1 MGLFYFLKVKY
12 KQNFPNFLL
21 LLISTSIPILS
32 FSFALELSLL
42 SQGRGIEKKRELEVD
57 YPAKLKSVAKGYF
70 PVYYPSATRSH
81 FLNSNYYPIGTLPYT
96 STFHC
101 NEGYGLISYN
111 SDRFGLRNKDEK
123 WDIIRDRG
131 ATFFIGD
138 SFTHGAC
145 VDNEFRFTEIFS
157 NSLNANTL
165 NLGTGGNG
173 PYEYIAILSNI
184 IKPIISSFR
193 GKEFNVLLVF
203 YANDNEMFDQSLD
216 RHLDTIKPIAKIKS
230 EGAINLSSEYLSVFN
245 ETLKKHHPTSR
256 EDILKELK
264 LNYKQIKKPK
274 IRGSFLY
281 KVLSLSQIRQ
291 RLKRIKIVHK
301 KNENSPSLKAIRELN
316 MICNPKSSCTPY
328 VAYIPS
334 SDYWRPN
341 PYNKEYR
348 LYLKKIAS
356 QFSVKFLDGS
366 IVIDSKDKNNYAPKG
381 NHLSKTGNK
390 KFANFVASQLKRN

>member
-1 MGLFYFLKVKY
+1 M
-12 KQNFPNFLL
+12 
-21 LLISTSIPILS
+21 
-32 FSFALELSLL
+32 
-42 SQGRGIEKKRELEVD
+42 
-57 YPAKLKSVAKGYF
+57 
-70 PVYYPSATRSH
+70 
-81 FLNSNYYPIGTLPYT
+81 
-96 STFHC
+96 
-101 NEGYGLISYN
+101 
-111 SDRFGLRNKDEK
+111 
-123 WDIIRDRG
+123 
-131 ATFFIGD
+131 
-138 SFTHGAC
+138 
-145 VDNEFRFTEIFS
+145 
-157 NSLNANTL
+157 
-165 NLGTGGNG
+165 
-173 PYEYIAILSNI
+173 
-184 IKPIISSFR
+184 
-193 GKEFNVLLVF
+193 
-203 YANDNEMFDQSLD
+203 
-216 RHLDTIKPIAKIKS
+216 
-230 EGAINLSSEYLSVFN
+230 
-245 ETLKKHHPTSR
+245 
-256 EDILKELK
+256 KELK